1 MSQPA
6 STSTSQ
12 SDTTGQP
19 STSSRERLAHAYCA
33 LCVPTPVIGQR
44 IVALCGT
51 AQTFNGRRQATAGC
65 VVCDSLVGAEILVCG
80 HPGIKTY

>member
-1 MSQPA
+1 MNQPG
-6 STSTSQ
+6 TSTSQ
-12 SDTTGQP
+12 PSSTGER

-51 AQTFNGRRQATAGC
+51 AQTFNGRRQSTSGC
-65 VVCDSLVGAEILVCG
+65 VVCDSLVGADILECG
-80 HPGIKTY
+80 HPGINAD